1 MDLVGQRFER
11 LTVIER
17 TENKGSKAAW
27 KCKCDCGGFTVA
39 VSHDLISGHTKSCGC
54 FQREQTSKASIKHG
68 KRHIRLYSIWLSMK
82 DRCFNPKNKRFCD
95 WGGRGITVCD
105 EWKNNFQS
113 FYDYVSVLPHYNEN
127 GYSLD
132 RINNDGNY
140 EPGNVKWSTAS
151 EQNKNKRSYKKEI
164 IMELK
169 MDEYQLPESISFN
182 YEELKTMLKEKVN
195 TYETLVYSDEQ
206 INLAKKDKAN
216 LNKLKEALN
225 DERIRRER
233 EYMEPFNDFKAK
245 INELIKIIDEPVKVI
260 DKQIKSYDEQKK
272 QEKQDK
278 IIENWKQTDKP
289 DWLSL
294 AMIENAKWLNASVS
308 MKSIQKEISAKVEQ
322 IKNDLATLQNL
333 PEFGFE
339 AVEIYKS
346 TLDVNRALNE
356 AQKMSQIAKAK
367 AEHEAEEKARAE
379 ERARLEAE
387 EKARQEAEAQEVVQE
402 VQEIAQEVVQEQIPG
417 QVEFTNNETFEECIP
432 KVEEQE
438 ALKQWVGFYAF
449 LSNDDALA
457 LKQFFDSRN
466 IEFKPV

>member
-1 MDLVGQRFER
+1 
-11 LTVIER
+11 
-17 TENKGSKAAW
+17 
-27 KCKCDCGGFTVA
+27 
-39 VSHDLISGHTKSCGC
+39 
-54 FQREQTSKASIKHG
+54 
-68 KRHIRLYSIWLSMK
+68 
-82 DRCFNPKNKRFCD
+82 
-95 WGGRGITVCD
+95 
-105 EWKNNFQS
+105 
-113 FYDYVSVLPHYNEN
+113 
-127 GYSLD
+127 
-132 RINNDGNY
+132 
-140 EPGNVKWSTAS
+140 
-151 EQNKNKRSYKKEI
+151 
-164 IMELK
+164 MELRVEEVK
-169 MDEYQLPESISFN
+169 LPEQILFN
-182 YEELKTMLKEKVN
+182 YEELKTMLTEKVN

-216 LNKLKEALN
+216 LNKLKKALN
-225 DERIRRER
+225 EERIRRER

-308 MKSIQKEISAKVEQ
+308 MKSIQEEISAKVEQ

-367 AEHEAEEKARAE
+367 AEHEVEEKARAE
-379 ERARLEAE
+379 EQARLEAE
-387 EKARQEAEAQEVVQE
+387 AEAQKKD
-402 VQEIAQEVVQEQIPG
+402 EQLPG
-417 QVEFTNNETFEECIP
+417 QIEFTDAKSFEQCMNP
-432 KVEEQE
+432 PVEEMPPHE
-438 ALKQWVGFYAF
+438 AFETLRNDSIQKQWVSFSAL
-449 LSNDDALA
+449 LSTEDALA
-457 LKQFFDSRN
+457 LRAFFESRQ
-466 IEFKPV
+466 IEFKAI